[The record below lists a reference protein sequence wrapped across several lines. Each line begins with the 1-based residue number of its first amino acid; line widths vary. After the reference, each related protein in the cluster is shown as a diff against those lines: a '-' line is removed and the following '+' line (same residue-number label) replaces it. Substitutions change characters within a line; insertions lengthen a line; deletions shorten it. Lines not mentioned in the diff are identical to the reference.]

1 MNKITQKTQKFSDS
15 FSKSFNKTYNDS
27 QIDILFSDKTI
38 NYSVLAILII
48 TAGLLMPNL
57 SVNSLSLFDNLVFK
71 IFFLIVIALVAYKD
85 PVMSLLL
92 AIIFIIAI
100 QRLHNNKLNTLSSV
114 KATNYDSNSN
124 FNSNYNSNINPYES
138 KNYSNP
144 IKDDNKL
151 FDDNLDLIDNKS
163 DNDNTDYN
171 LVANPDYSNQ
181 SSSSNNMDA
190 IDVNVIDDQIYEITP
205 DTRFTNDNQF
215 LNAQSNI
222 IPQSS
227 YMSQIKTFENQFGT
241 QGLED
246 DIQGFSCNGNNKLTY
261 VSSAF

>member
-27 QIDILFSDKTI
+27 QINILFSDKTI
-38 NYSVLAILII
+38 NYTVLAILII

-57 SVNSLSLFDNLVFK
+57 SVDSLSLFDNLLFK

-100 QRLHNNKLNTLSSV
+100 QRLHNSKLNTISLSSS
-114 KATNYDSNSN
+114 NYNPN
-124 FNSNYNSNINPYES
+124 MNNSNYINPYDS
-138 KNYSNP
+138 KNYSDP

-151 FDDNLDLIDNKS
+151 LDDNLDLIDN
-163 DNDNTDYN
+163 NDNNNDDN
-171 LVANPDYSNQ
+171 LVSNPDYSNQ
-181 SSSSNNMDA
+181 SPSNDIND
-190 IDVNVIDDQIYEITP
+190 INVNNVIDDQIYEIEP
-205 DTRFTNDNQF
+205 DTRFTTEKQF

>member
-57 SVNSLSLFDNLVFK
+57 SVNSLSLFDNLFFK
-71 IFFLIVIALVAYKD
+71 IFFLILIALVAYKD

-100 QRLHNNKLNTLSSV
+100 QRLHNNKLNTISSV
-114 KATNYDSNSN
+114 KATADYNNSN
-124 FNSNYNSNINPYES
+124 LNSNYNSNINPYDS

-144 IKDDNKL
+144 IKDNSKL
-151 FDDNLDLIDNKS
+151 LDDNLDLIDNNKD
-163 DNDNTDYN
+163 DNDYN
-171 LVANPDYSNQ
+171 LVSNPDYSNQ
-181 SSSSNNMDA
+181 SSSSSSNDIHIND
-190 IDVNVIDDQIYEITP
+190 VIDDQIYEIEP
-205 DTRFTNDNQF
+205 DTRFTNENQF

-246 DIQGFSCNGNNKLTY
+246 DIQGFSCNGSNTLTY